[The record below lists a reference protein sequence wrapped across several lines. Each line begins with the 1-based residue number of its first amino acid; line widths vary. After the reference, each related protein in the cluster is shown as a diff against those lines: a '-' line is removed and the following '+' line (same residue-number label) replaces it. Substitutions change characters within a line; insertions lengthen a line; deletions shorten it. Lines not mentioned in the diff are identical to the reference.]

1 VGLAIAIFQAATSIQ
16 EITLT
21 FVPKIVVVAIVAVL
35 TLPWMMEIMVTFTLN
50 LFQQIPM
57 LGK

>member
-1 VGLAIAIFQAATSIQ
+1 
-16 EITLT
+16 
-21 FVPKIVVVAIVAVL
+21 VVAIVAVL
-35 TLPWMMEIMVTFTLN
+35 TLPWMMEIMVTFTMN